1 MENGLSDE
9 NRINRV
15 VRENGAPN
23 HRDTSKKK
31 LCTAAFW
38 RTMVNLIDPPYTR
51 EKLTAFFD
59 NRASY
64 DSIRHW
70 RYGHSYPPR
79 WAYDLIH
86 RNTLRRIAE
95 LQAVVAQARQ
105 IQTSPGQGWNKGAK
119 TLAVWRE
126 RKARERDAKE
136 KAASETASNE
146 LKANQ

>member
-1 MENGLSDE
+1 MEMDGLDE
-9 NRINRV
+9 SRIARAMQA
-15 VRENGAPN
+15 NGARN
-23 HRDTSKKK
+23 HHAALEKKHG
-31 LCTAAFW
+31 TATFW

-95 LQAVVAQARQ
+95 LHAVVEQARQ
-105 IQTSPGQGWNKGAK
+105 IKTSPGQGWNKGAK

-126 RKARERDAKE
+126 RKARERDAQKE
-136 KAASETASNE
+136 KAASEAALDNKNE
-146 LKANQ
+146 